1 MVWLGMWFVISN
13 TCDCMRSNGVS
24 RNRET
29 DEKHDEG
36 CVKEGFQLARVKL
49 DRNGEGGREA
59 LSMGNGS
66 INI

>member
-1 MVWLGMWFVISN
+1 MAWLGIWFVISN
-13 TCDCMRSNGVS
+13 TCDGMRSNGVGL
-24 RNRET
+24 NRET

-49 DRNGEGGREA
+49 DGNGKGGKEA
-59 LSMGNGS
+59 LSMRNGS